1 MNRGP
6 YATLTNGVGRKFS
19 VHHSAVLW
27 VEQADDGAYIMLR
40 IGNNKES
47 YKVQTPY
54 DEVMKEL
61 EKARRAEI
69 VSFGE

>member
-1 MNRGP
+1 MSKGP
-6 YATLTNGVGRKFS
+6 YATLTNGMGRTFA
-19 VHHSAVLW
+19 VHYSAVLW

-47 YKVQTPY
+47 YRVMTPY

-69 VSFGE
+69 MSFGE

>member
-6 YATLTNGVGRKFS
+6 YAVLTNGMGRTFA
-19 VHHSAVLW
+19 VHYSAVLG
-27 VEQADDGAYIMLR
+27 VEQIDDGAHIMVR
-40 IGNNKES
+40 VGNTKEN
-47 YKVQTPY
+47 YRVMTPY

-69 VSFGE
+69 MSYGE